1 MTKTNDFQR
10 LLQLYLNDR
19 AQLALVMNR
28 MSKVQI
34 LRFVEWGQDRVEIRE
49 IIKIL
54 QKWHKYLH
62 ILLTELEYAGNLKS
76 KWNTYLGVS
85 FIFSIIV
92 REDGTICI

>member
-54 QKWHKYLH
+54 QK
-62 ILLTELEYAGNLKS
+62 
-76 KWNTYLGVS
+76 
-85 FIFSIIV
+85 
-92 REDGTICI
+92 

>member
-1 MTKTNDFQR
+1 MTKTNDFPR

-54 QKWHKYLH
+54 QK
-62 ILLTELEYAGNLKS
+62 
-76 KWNTYLGVS
+76 
-85 FIFSIIV
+85 
-92 REDGTICI
+92 